1 MEFHENFFKILKIN
15 NEIINSSKLLDKK
28 TKNAFIYSSKQT
40 EKILNDNKK
49 LNSYQQ
55 KTLTNEF
62 LIYWNETISL
72 DCENFW
78 NEIKKKGILLER
90 KEPLQFLLKNQRFK
104 FVEQAIQIKK
114 YWNELKNL
122 RSIKERY
129 NKKEIDEIQNL
140 SIQDK
145 QKRKL
150 LLEKCLLKN
159 GIPKTK
165 YLYFG
170 ECMAYFTQTELFKS
184 EFSEEQVN
192 KLHEIWKNHS

>member
-1 MEFHENFFKILKIN
+1 MKIN

-150 LLEKCLLKN
+150 LLEDICEKVFW
-159 GIPKTK
+159 K
-165 YLYFG
+165 YEVL
-170 ECMAYFTQTELFKS
+170 
-184 EFSEEQVN
+184 
-192 KLHEIWKNHS
+192 